1 MKLVANKPCSFGGK
15 KYFIGEEI
23 PAEVVVDPAR
33 LEKMGVLIVIRDGI
47 PVETLEECVT
57 KIGEVQFSIPIKKD
71 DQSFLLDITE
81 PQLQE
86 AVKTMQ
92 MQVKD
97 AVGHI
102 KDNVEDITVLILINA
117 VDSRAAVKKETESK
131 AKELEAAKKSEGDA

>member
-92 MQVKD
+92 MPVKD